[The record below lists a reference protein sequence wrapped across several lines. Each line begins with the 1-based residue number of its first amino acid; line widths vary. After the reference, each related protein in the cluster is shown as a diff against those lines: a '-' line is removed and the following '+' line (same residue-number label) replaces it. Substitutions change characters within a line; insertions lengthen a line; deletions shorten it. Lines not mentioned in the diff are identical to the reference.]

1 VQKRAKLDQNPS
13 PVRRNSCS
21 TTTEP
26 TKPIPPVMSTSVCA
40 SNVLRIEGENGAVV
54 LEEEE
59 EGMEEE
65 EEEDEAEAE
74 VEEEETEAAEKAE
87 GGRANEEAN
96 EDEEEDEGT
105 TWREGDVAA
114 AAMAPARGRVGW
126 TKESAETIWLEEV
139 GFFFLSRRVGERAT
153 LFELS
158 LSFLSFFLPSPSL
171 RFGKQPPPTR
181 YNFHRSM
188 PEHPGQHQT
197 SSSRSKE
204 AKSDPLISSERGQKK
219 SSRKCFAA
227 ERAFCS
233 LFSSLSRSPPP
244 LSLERILTHSTH
256 RYPMKEKEALGR
268 RECEKAEGEKKR
280 LVKGAVAEKS
290 VSFFFFVVSSF
301 EKKEKRNSSSCLFPS
316 DPTLS
321 FLSLSRASFYISN
334 GLSLPLSVVKNKT
347 KDNHTSGFGF
357 VCVCAT
363 RRGRN
368 QK

>member
-1 VQKRAKLDQNPS
+1 MQKRAKLDQNPS

-54 LEEEE
+54 LEDEE

-139 GFFFLSRRVGERAT
+139 EFFFLSRRVGERAS

-171 RFGKQPPPTR
+171 RFDKQPPPTISTDQR
-181 YNFHRSM
+181 QSTQGSTKHR
-188 PEHPGQHQT
+188 H
-197 SSSRSKE
+197 
-204 AKSDPLISSERGQKK
+204 RGQKK
-219 SSRKCFAA
+219 PKATRSSHRSAAKKRALESASPRSAPFAP
-227 ERAFCS
+227 S
-233 LFSSLSRSPPP
+233 SSLSPAF
-244 LSLERILTHSTH
+244 LL
-256 RYPMKEKEALGR
+256 
-268 RECEKAEGEKKR
+268 
-280 LVKGAVAEKS
+280 
-290 VSFFFFVVSSF
+290 
-301 EKKEKRNSSSCLFPS
+301 
-316 DPTLS
+316 
-321 FLSLSRASFYISN
+321 LSLSSASSRIQRTVIQGN
-334 GLSLPLSVVKNKT
+334 RRKRWEGGKAKRRKGRR
-347 KDNHTSGFGF
+347 KDW
-357 VCVCAT
+357 
-363 RRGRN
+363 
-368 QK
+368 